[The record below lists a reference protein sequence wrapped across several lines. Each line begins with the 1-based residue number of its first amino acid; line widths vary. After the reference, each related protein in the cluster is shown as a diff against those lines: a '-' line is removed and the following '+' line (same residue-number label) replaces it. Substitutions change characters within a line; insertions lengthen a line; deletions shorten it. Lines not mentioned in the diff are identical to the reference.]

1 MQIKKNLSEI
11 HSNSVPGD
19 YYEKGYEIWHILHHL
34 CFSVHSNGPNNSTFS
49 FPHFISSLPFHS
61 NWPSFTL
68 HLLLSCFSVPG
79 SLTHARPRQKCVEE
93 AGVMKDQSKHVWGT
107 AISPYGFLVRLIMQV
122 NPMSY
127 EFGVIKEDEV
137 YPLFLSLCFMLID
150 AHCEH
155 PEPSYPLVLDKW
167 SAVLLLFAN
176 MIYFNKCQIAGL

>member
-1 MQIKKNLSEI
+1 MFDHVIFTLRATLNVNKKDVFEI
-11 HSNSVPGD
+11 HSNSVPGN
-19 YYEKGYEIWHILHHL
+19 YCKKGYEMRRILHRL
-34 CFSVHSNGPNNSTFS
+34 CFSLHLNGPSNSTFS

-68 HLLLSCFSVPG
+68 HLLLSCFSVPN

-137 YPLFLSLCFMLID
+137 HPLFLSFF
-150 AHCEH
+150 
-155 PEPSYPLVLDKW
+155 
-167 SAVLLLFAN
+167 LFSFVFFLF
-176 MIYFNKCQIAGL
+176 FNKRGLC